1 MNALII
7 GSGGREHAMAWKLAK
22 AKTIGKV
29 FVAPG
34 NAGTHLEYH
43 TENIDIKETEIQ
55 KLADFAADKNNRIKF
70 TIVGPEAPLA
80 AGIVDEFRSRGLHI
94 FGPTKAAARLESS
107 KEFAKKF
114 MQKYNIP
121 TAKFQTFDNS
131 DPANIQ
137 AAHDYIDQNG
147 APIVIKADGLAAGK
161 GVVVAT
167 TPEEAHQAVDDML
180 NNASFGAAGA
190 KVVIEEFLDGEEASF
205 IVMCDGK
212 NVLPLASSQDHKRVG
227 DNDTGANTG
236 GMGAYSPA
244 PIITPKI
251 HAEVMRDVIYPTIR
265 GMLDE
270 GIPFTGFLY
279 AGLMISK
286 NPDAT
291 NKIKVLEFNCRM
303 GDPET
308 QPIMMRLKTNFADL
322 IEHAIDGTLNQIDTE
337 WDRRVALGVV
347 LAAQNYPQTP
357 KKGDVITFLTK
368 NNINISNAEKEEIK
382 ENNSYV
388 FHAGTAINADGKIVT
403 NGGRVL
409 CVTAL
414 GDSTKI
420 AQKIAYEEV
429 GKISWDGMHF
439 RHDIGN
445 KALK

>member
-22 AKTIGKV
+22 SETIGKV

-147 APIVIKADGLAAGK
+147 TPIVIKADGLAAGK

-167 TPEEAHQAVDDML
+167 TLEEAHQAVDDML